1 MKPIRERRR
10 ARATPA
16 ARTQA
21 PIFAHARSSSSIV
34 PATVSYGI
42 RARVNAPAI
51 SGTQHAAQVAS
62 HSPVAVLAESRVD
75 GGWSPS
81 SAAGAFAAC
90 ATGSTVLDVA

>member
-1 MKPIRERRR
+1 MCPRKPIREPRS

-21 PIFAHARSSSSIV
+21 PIFSHARSSPSIV

-51 SGTQHAAQVAS
+51 SGTQQAAQLAS
-62 HSPVAVLAESRVD
+62 HSPVSMLA
-75 GGWSPS
+75 
-81 SAAGAFAAC
+81 
-90 ATGSTVLDVA
+90 